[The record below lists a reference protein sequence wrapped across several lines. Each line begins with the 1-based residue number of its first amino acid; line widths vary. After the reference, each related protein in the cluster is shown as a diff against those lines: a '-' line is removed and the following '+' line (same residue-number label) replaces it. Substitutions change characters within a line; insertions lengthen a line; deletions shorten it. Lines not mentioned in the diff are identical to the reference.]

1 MRAAKRLRDKHL
13 LDWVRDR
20 VAIYKEVKRLE
31 LIAKK
36 EAEVQR
42 VRDLELQNQREQ
54 EEIKRK
60 VEREVEELRWIAE
73 AAERG
78 RLRKLEEERLEKERI
93 EKERLEKLK

>member
-1 MRAAKRLRDKHL
+1 M

-60 VEREVEELRWIAE
+60 VEREAEELRWIAE